1 MATHWLRDSFL
12 GQTVHLFY
20 RPSWLAYPE
29 EEKSYGGDEI
39 EENPVQ
45 FQDEAAT
52 LLYWYSA
59 DDEDNPHN
67 WSQSKKAF
75 VLGVIGAYS
84 FVVYMAA
91 AIYTPSE
98 GAFAEEFDVS
108 DAEASLGLS
117 LYV

>member
-1 MATHWLRDSFL
+1 
-12 GQTVHLFY
+12 
-20 RPSWLAYPE
+20 LAYP
-29 EEKSYGGDEI
+29 EEKSYGGDEV

-52 LLYWYSA
+52 RVDWYST
-59 DDEDNPHN
+59 DDKNNPHN

-75 VLGVIGAYS
+75 VLGLIGAYS

-98 GAFAEEFDVS
+98 GAFAEEFDVG